1 MCARRETIAI
11 RHALNGGDDRSLAPR
26 RCIGHK
32 AVSHTKDAT
41 TCSSPQKQKLST
53 HTASP
58 VMAAKAHWDTRASG
72 CKFQK
77 IPDGLNAAIA
87 TASTSTKTLKAKP
100 RRQQITAIFDSYD
113 VPEKPET
120 DMDINVKTAGFSIAA
135 IGLGGIGLFVALLV
149 MYAGPFAPQQD
160 VGTTIGE
167 IAGNMRAAAW
177 RSFFGLEQPES
188 TIVQRAWDIDRVLM
202 AAAPAAGVLGIVMA
216 IVAYIR
222 KEPKRMAYY
231 GMALSVCAVFVQV
244 LLIVLMIVAG
254 VILLIN
260 IIQNMDSIFG

>member
-1 MCARRETIAI
+1 
-11 RHALNGGDDRSLAPR
+11 
-26 RCIGHK
+26 
-32 AVSHTKDAT
+32 
-41 TCSSPQKQKLST
+41 
-53 HTASP
+53 
-58 VMAAKAHWDTRASG
+58 
-72 CKFQK
+72 
-77 IPDGLNAAIA
+77 
-87 TASTSTKTLKAKP
+87 
-100 RRQQITAIFDSYD
+100 
-113 VPEKPET
+113 
-120 DMDINVKTAGFSIAA
+120 MDINVKTAGFSIAA

-177 RSFFGLEQPES
+177 RSFLGLEQPES

-231 GMALSVCAVFVQV
+231 GMAISVCAVFVQV